1 MFCLLNF
8 LFANPLNLGEENTF
22 VGLDIRKRDRFV
34 QILESL
40 DIMSN
45 KIT

>member
-1 MFCLLNF
+1 MKLCFKLIFMFCLLNF

-34 QILESL
+34 
-40 DIMSN
+40 
-45 KIT
+45 